1 MAKAVGACI
10 GPTESMVRVRR
21 AWQRGVADT
30 DEEKAVAA
38 DDAYWSRMTP
48 CLEQAY
54 PEDLLARMSRQEE
67 VPANAE
73 ARFEKAWKQ
82 CEKEAAAD

>member
-1 MAKAVGACI
+1 MAKAVDACI

-21 AWQRGVADT
+21 VAAGGRRHRRGEGGDCRRRLLVAD
-30 DEEKAVAA
+30 D
-38 DDAYWSRMTP
+38 P